1 MATTQH
7 IHRVPSSR
15 SAQLSTLDFPRNPR
29 LIEDTY
35 EIENIHTSENAWLL
49 FTRHTETN
57 KHVVM
62 KLLRPYEDARYR
74 LKTVEARQRCQ
85 LEAIWWNRQ
94 FTQGVHIGLAPLG
107 DFALEQRLISIGKTL
122 EYPSKKMLY
131 PLTDYA
137 LLMHELRKENRLDS
151 LLREGNPF
159 SRQNNISHQYYL
171 RILARYMEYM
181 HRFFVKTVLPLN
193 REGGG
198 LWGSVEQLRTKLEH
212 NFSLVNP
219 SVMTNEDPE
228 YSKYYKTLKDTLNLL
243 KEDLSWVFADSDYK
257 RYFEQR
263 RQKSYIR
270 RCHGDLKAR
279 NIWIDPQRDDEPW
292 KCVTVLDAVD
302 FNSMYSNID
311 ILSDF
316 AMLVVDVEV
325 RTKSSFLANRLVEEY
340 LHFTGQE
347 DEVSRSVLAYYLVEK
362 AFIGG
367 IVNII
372 YDSSPGLGQDFLE
385 VAEKRLED
393 VKRK

>member
-1 MATTQH
+1 
-7 IHRVPSSR
+7 
-15 SAQLSTLDFPRNPR
+15 
-29 LIEDTY
+29 
-35 EIENIHTSENAWLL
+35 
-49 FTRHTETN
+49 
-57 KHVVM
+57 M
-62 KLLRPYEDARYR
+62 KILRPYEDARYS

-107 DFALEQRLISIGKTL
+107 DFALDQRLIRIGKTL

-131 PLTDYA
+131 SHVDYA
-137 LLMHELRKENRLDS
+137 LLMHELRKANRLDH
-151 LLREGNPF
+151 LLKEGQPF
-159 SRQNNISHQYYL
+159 SGQNNISHQYYL
-171 RILARYMEYM
+171 RILARYMAYM
-181 HRFFVKTVLPLN
+181 HRSFVKTVSSLKG
-193 REGGG
+193 EGSG
-198 LWGSVEQLRTKLEH
+198 LWGSNEQLRTKLEH

-219 SVMTNEDPE
+219 SVMTNEDRE
-228 YSKYYKTLKDTLNLL
+228 YSKHYKMLKDTLNLL
-243 KEDLSWVFADSDYK
+243 KEDLLRVFTDSAFK
-257 RYFEQR
+257 QCFEQR
-263 RQKSYIR
+263 RQKGYIR

-325 RTKSSFLANRLVEEY
+325 RTKSSFLANRFVEEY

-347 DEVSRSVLAYYLVEK
+347 DEVSRAVLAYYLVEK

-372 YDSSPGLGQDFLE
+372 YDSSLSLGQAFLE

-393 VKRK
+393 VKRR